1 MSVERVELSNND
13 MTRYMKLQ
21 RKMVNEEENI
31 YEDGEISDS
40 NGEGN
45 SSDEGSEGS
54 DMEGMSS

>member
-1 MSVERVELSNND
+1 

-31 YEDGEISDS
+31 YEDGELSDS
-40 NGEGN
+40 DGEGN

-54 DMEGMSS
+54 DIEGMSSEEEYDDN